1 MKDILL
7 GMARTFAEGREY
19 DKALEVLN
27 AAIAQHPDFAE
38 AYLERGKIKYH
49 LHDKLGATADLRRAL
64 ELNPTLIA
72 DGSYGAKQY

>member
-7 GMARTFAEGREY
+7 GMARTFAESRAY
-19 DKALEVLN
+19 DKALEVLD

-49 LHDKLGATADLRRAL
+49 LHNKVGATQDLRRAL

-72 DGSYGAKQY
+72 DGSYGMKQY